1 MKKFNFR
8 LEKVKSFREQ
18 ETLKSKKEL
27 AKKISELTNSENVFS
42 QLLVEK
48 ERSKLSND
56 KIMTAGDL
64 SLLGEYEYF
73 LQCLLKNQVSI
84 VEEAKKAVEIARGQL
99 LIKAN
104 EEKALSL
111 LRDKKFEEY
120 QEDLRRSEKKE
131 FESLAIRQHLMRYGI
146 DGEK

>member
-8 LEKVKSFREQ
+8 LEKVKKYREK

-27 AKKISELTNSENVFS
+27 AKKISELTSAENVFA
-42 QLLVEK
+42 QLLTEK

-56 KIMTAGDL
+56 NIMTAGDL
-64 SLLGEYEYF
+64 SLMGEYEYF

-84 VEEAKKAVEIARGQL
+84 IEEAKKAVETAREQL

-120 QEDLRRSEKKE
+120 SEDLKRSEKKE
-131 FESLAIRQHLMRYGI
+131 FESLAIRQHLMRHGI